1 MKKGERRKQELLQIA
16 YRMFL
21 SNGYENTSV
30 DGIIEEAGIAKG
42 TFYHYFSSK
51 EQLLEEVIDSMIG
64 MEAEKARQILDS
76 DLPVPQKVVGIMAS
90 FRPTQDEQTIGD
102 ALNRPENVLLHDKT
116 NRKIIETIVPLLSE
130 VVEAGVKDGTFSCDN
145 IPERVRIILIVS
157 SHLFDDQNSYSAK
170 DISVFIDMIEKLL
183 GAKSGTMDFV
193 KKLIP

>member
-102 ALNRPENVLLHDKT
+102 ALNRPENVLMHDKT